1 MASIG
6 GSFSTFEFRTFEFR
20 VILVFLSRSQFF
32 SKMIEVI

>member
-6 GSFSTFEFRTFEFR
+6 GSFSTFEFR

-32 SKMIEVI
+32 SKIIEVI